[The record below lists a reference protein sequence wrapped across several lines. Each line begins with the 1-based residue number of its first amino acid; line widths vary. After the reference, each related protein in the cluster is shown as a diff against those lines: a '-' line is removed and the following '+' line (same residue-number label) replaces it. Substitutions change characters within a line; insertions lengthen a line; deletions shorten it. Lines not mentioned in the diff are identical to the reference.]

1 MNAVNVLSLYEV
13 NLALLGIGHL
23 PVIRQRTQ
31 LLLVHV
37 WDFSRGLGGRFLGLI
52 SLSGGLRGGWC
63 LGGHFNGNLP
73 RGISALVLMFTGLC
87 GSHTPTHTR
96 LFLHTLCA
104 HMQTSM
110 DITRALHD
118 ESEPSHCR
126 AMNPPPRER
135 EREKARRRERHR
147 EMRTKSTMVKTRW
160 GDRKRETGT
169 DFRGHES
176 RV

>member
-37 WDFSRGLGGRFLGLI
+37 WDFSGGLGGRFLGLI
-52 SLSGGLRGGWC
+52 SLSRGLRGGWC

-126 AMNPPPRER
+126 AMNPPKRER
-135 EREKARRRERHR
+135 ERESEKERDTQRDEEKEHDGENKMGR
-147 EMRTKSTMVKTRW
+147 
-160 GDRKRETGT
+160 
-169 DFRGHES
+169 
-176 RV
+176 